1 MLPWVML
8 DDLTVYLI
16 TTDRDGAA
24 ASLASIERGQD
35 LVHPVVVVRNVRP
48 LAAAYRETLACPT
61 ELCAVVDDDVLMRP
75 GFLAD
80 AVAELTALRARAP
93 RLYQLSGHRFTDDD
107 DLIGGSGFKL
117 YHAPSLRRVGF
128 PDAVHVTIAQDR
140 AAEPL
145 GLWRHPSR
153 LVVGAR
159 HRGTIDDVYKRHLWL
174 QLRWNL
180 SENPWWRR
188 PRPLRLLGRAVATGD
203 PAYSAALLG
212 AIDGVLAGFVRGSK
226 DEAFLGPI
234 AAARGLEELAELTPV
249 RVLARAAPHAGRLT
263 LNAAAILARNV
274 AVRAPRRVASRLGR
288 TRR

>member
-1 MLPWVML
+1 ML
-8 DDLTVYLI
+8 DDLTVYFI
-16 TTDRDGAA
+16 TTDRDGASA
-24 ASLASIERGQD
+24 ALASLEDGQD
-35 LVHPVVVVRNVRP
+35 LLHPVVVVRNVRP
-48 LAAAYRETLACPT
+48 LAAAYRASLDCKT
-61 ELCAVVDDDVLMRP
+61 EFCAVVDDDVLMRP

-80 AVAELTALRARAP
+80 ALAELVALRATAP
-93 RLYQLSGHRFTDDD
+93 NNYQLSGHRFTDDD

-140 AAEPL
+140 AAEAL
-145 GLWRHPSR
+145 GLRRHPSGQ
-153 LVVGAR
+153 VVGAR
-159 HRGTIDDVYKRHLWL
+159 VLGTLDDVYKRHLWV

-188 PRPLRLLGRAVATGD
+188 PRPLRLLHRAITTGD

-234 AAARGLEELAELTPV
+234 AAERGVDDLEDLTPL
-249 RVLARAAPHAGRLT
+249 RVLARAAPYAGRLV
-263 LNAAAILARNV
+263 LSGAAILARNV
-274 AVRAPRRVASRLGR
+274 AVRTPRRVAARFGGSGR
-288 TRR
+288 